1 MQQRRPAIPYFMT
14 YNIPQEESEDLKQ
27 SLDRGYFR
35 QMYPQ
40 VVKRYL
46 RVIAEVLDRI
56 DEKDSYIYDEYPDK
70 IRLERLT
77 EVVLNLIPLEKNMMR
92 ETQKNLV
99 QVLIWEEIIQRR
111 NINNLR

>member
-1 MQQRRPAIPYFMT
+1 MQQKRPVLPYFMT
-14 YNIPQEESEDLKQ
+14 YTIQEEEVMNSKQ
-27 SLDRGYFR
+27 NTDRDYFR

-56 DEKDSYIYDEYPDK
+56 DRKDSYIYDEYPDK

-77 EVVLNLIPLEKNMMR
+77 EIVLELIPLEKNMMR
-92 ETQKNLV
+92 ETQRNLV
-99 QVLIWEEIIQRR
+99 QLLIWEEIIQRR
-111 NINNLR
+111 NQK